1 MFVIGHDDC
10 GMRTVD
16 PTSTIDKMVA
26 AGVPADRV
34 RVLESSGVD
43 VKKWLAG
50 FSSVDESVLAA
61 VEAVRKHPLVPPT
74 LRVTGLVIDPTTGAL
89 RIAGTPRA
97 PDSTHKH

>member
-1 MFVIGHDDC
+1 
-10 GMRTVD
+10 MRTVD